1 MKKMAKNT
9 LYIFFALF
17 AFGAKAKENVNH
29 NGVGVTTPI
38 QTLAYNCA
46 VGTAQTLLDINNVK
60 TTILNGGDMWWDLS
74 NGRYE
79 IPQGSGK
86 HSMFAGALWI
96 GGYDDNGQLK
106 VAGQTYRQSG
116 TDYWPGPLDN
126 VRLTSEGI
134 NNSKYGSTD
143 ASICAQY
150 DQHFVVLRS
159 DVEEF
164 VAWSNSDNP
173 SVEYP
178 DYVIPQSILNYPGN
192 RTTDDLSNANLEADL
207 GIDSTGTYYYSLE
220 SLAPFE
226 DVNNDGFYD
235 PLSGDYPQYNLN
247 GTLGC
252 SDGDIL
258 FGDQTLWWVYNDNGN
273 VHTETGSETALGLEI
288 QAQAFAFST
297 NDEINNMTFYN
308 YKMINRSHTPL
319 NETYFGVWVDPD
331 LGDYQDDYVGCDVA
345 RGLGYCY
352 NGDEDDGTAVGYGA
366 NPPAIGVDFFRGP
379 LADENDGVDN
389 NGDGVIDEPGEQI
402 IMSKFVYYNNIQ
414 GTVDGNPNIAQDFYN
429 YLDGKWLDNTLMT
442 FGGDGRDQNNPACN
456 YMFPGDTDPAFPG
469 QTWTEQTA
477 GNVPDDRRFLQTAG
491 KFTLAPGAL
500 NTITTGVVWARANE
514 GGAFASVELMRLADD
529 KAQKL
534 FDTCF
539 EVLDGPD
546 APTLSFQELDQK
558 IVITLSNAVSSNN
571 FMEQYVEADEVNIIG
586 SYSIDTLV
594 SSTGGDSIV
603 SEPYRDEYT
612 FEGYQIFQLRDE
624 TVTAAD
630 AYNIDKARLVFQCD
644 VKNYKA
650 ADGSITNEETDAPI
664 AQLTNFEFSQ
674 ELQASIPKNM
684 TIEAANEGVVHSL
697 VLTDDLFADG
707 DRTFINNKTYYYT
720 ALAYAYNEYLE
731 YAPDQVPDPG
741 DVYAPSFNGQKKP
754 YLAGRKNIKQYSVI
768 PHITSAEAGGT
779 IQNADY
785 GTLPSM
791 TRIEGL
797 GNGGLELEFS
807 PETRAAII
815 SEPYCVAQ
823 TVYAKDGAPVNIK
836 VIDPLSVPQNT
847 DFTFKFDDVG
857 EDAMWVLVNNTTGD
871 SISSEQTISVKNEQL
886 ILEWG
891 LSVMVLDAM
900 NPGDEG
906 TNSSSSNGF
915 LSATE
920 IKDNSTSWLNY
931 FKDNDDFF
939 DAGANGVFADPGN
952 WIRSGNDPID
962 HTNIDDSETYENILA
977 GSWAPYRLV
986 GVDGQGS
993 AEFEHTPAWDQ
1004 FQSLSNLKDVPS
1016 VDIVF
1021 TDNQDLWTRVP
1032 VIETGSG
1039 SNRLNLKSNPSVGKD
1054 GLEDG
1059 SGTTGFSWFPGYALD
1074 LEKGIR
1080 LNMMFGESSDHPDHN
1095 GDDMI
1100 WNPTSV
1106 ESSGNQFYEFNQ
1118 IGEPFD
1124 LILGGRHYIYVMK
1137 TQYAGSDATAHS
1149 EYDHLTGMLSNSN
1162 KRNVFRE
1169 AAWVSIPMLSS
1180 SNATLLDGD
1189 VEVKIRVSKAYDE
1202 FVSDCS
1208 DVGELNES
1216 NPYLTFN
1223 TSDIQT
1229 ITGDEAVAQSALDLI
1244 KVVPNPYYG
1253 SSKYERDQ
1261 VDHRVKITNLP
1272 KTCTIS
1278 IYNVSG
1284 TLVRQVSLD
1293 SDENVTGWDWDL
1305 KNNYNV
1311 AISSGVYIIHVDAGE
1326 IGEKVLKWFGA
1337 LRPIDLDSF

>member
-1 MKKMAKNT
+1 MKNTVKNT
-9 LYIFFALF
+9 LYVFFALVT
-17 AFGAKAKENVNH
+17 FGVHAKENVNH
-29 NGVGVTTPI
+29 DGGGVTSPL

-60 TTILNGGDMWWDLS
+60 TTILNGGDMWWDLN

-79 IPQGSGK
+79 IPKGSGK

-134 NNSKYGSTD
+134 NNAKYGSTD
-143 ASICAQY
+143 ATICAQY
-150 DQHFVVLRS
+150 DKHFVILRT

-164 VAWSNSDNP
+164 VAWSNSENP

-178 DYVIPQSILNYPGN
+178 DYVIPESILDYPGN
-192 RTTDDLSNANLEADL
+192 RSNDDLSNAYLGADL
-207 GIDSTGTYYYSLE
+207 EIDSTGSYYYSLE
-220 SLAPFE
+220 ALAPFE

-235 PLSGDYPQYNLN
+235 PLAGDYPQYNLD

-252 SDGDIL
+252 SEGDIL

-273 VHTETGSETALGLEI
+273 THTETGSETALGLEI

-319 NETYFGVWVDPD
+319 NDTYFGVWVDPD

-379 LADENDGVDN
+379 LADENDGADN
-389 NGDGVIDEPGEQI
+389 DGDGEVDEPGEQI

-442 FGGDGRDQNNPACN
+442 YGGDGRDQNNPACN

-469 QTWTEQTA
+469 QIWTEQTA
-477 GNVPDDRRFLQTAG
+477 GNVPDDRRFVQSAG
-491 KFTLAPGAL
+491 KFTLAPGAI

-558 IVITLSNAVSSNN
+558 VVITLSNALSSNN
-571 FMEQYVEADEVNIIG
+571 YMEEYVEADEVNIIG
-586 SYSIDTLV
+586 VYGYDSVVTD
-594 SSTGGDSIV
+594 STTEII
-603 SEPYRDEYT
+603 PLNYRNEYT

-624 TVTAAD
+624 TVTASD

-644 VKNYKA
+644 VKNFKA
-650 ADGSITNEETDAPI
+650 ADGSITTEETDAPI

-674 ELQASIPKNM
+674 DLQASIPQNM
-684 TIEAANEGVVHSL
+684 TIQASNEGILHSL
-697 VLTDDLFADG
+697 VLTDDQFADG
-707 DRTFINNKTYYYT
+707 DRTFVNNKTYYYT
-720 ALAYAYNEYLE
+720 AVAYAYNEYLE

-741 DVYAPSFNGQKKP
+741 DMYAPSFNGQKKP

-768 PHITSAEAGGT
+768 PHMTNAEDGGT

-785 GTLPSM
+785 GTLPTM
-791 TRIEGL
+791 TRIEGV
-797 GNGGLELEFS
+797 GNGGLELEFT
-807 PETRAAII
+807 PETR
-815 SEPYCVAQ
+815 ETVLTDFCVAQ
-823 TVYAKDGAPVNIK
+823 TTYAKDGAPLNIK
-836 VIDPLSVPQNT
+836 VVDPLSVPEDT
-847 DFTFKFDDVG
+847 EFTFKMNDVG
-857 EDAMWVLVNNTTGD
+857 TDAQWVLVNTTTGD
-871 SISSEQTISVKNEQL
+871 TVTSEQAISVKNEQ
-886 ILEWG
+886 IIPEWG
-891 LSVMVLDAM
+891 LSVMIQDQI

-906 TNSSSSNGF
+906 TLSSSSNGF

-920 IKDNSTSWLNY
+920 IKDNATSWLNY
-931 FKDNDDFF
+931 YRDTDDFF
-939 DAGANGVFADPGN
+939 EGAQGVYVDPGN
-952 WIRSGNDPID
+952 WIRSGATSID
-962 HTNIDDSETYENILA
+962 HANIDAGQTYENVLA

-986 GVDGQGS
+986 GYDGLGA
-993 AEFEHTPAWDQ
+993 AEFAHSPAWDQ
-1004 FQSLSNLKDVPS
+1004 FQTLAYIYQTPS

-1032 VIETGSG
+1032 VIETASVT
-1039 SNRLNLKSNPSVGKD
+1039 NRLNLKSNPSVDKNGN
-1054 GLEDG
+1054 EDG

-1080 LNMMFGESSDHPDHN
+1080 LNMMFGESSDHAADN
-1095 GDDMI
+1095 GDDMM

-1106 ESSGNQFYEFNQ
+1106 ESTGNPFYDFNQ
-1118 IGEPFD
+1118 EGEPFD
-1124 LILGGRHYIYVMK
+1124 LVLGGRHYVYVMK
-1137 TQYAGSDATAHS
+1137 TKYAGSDATAHS
-1149 EYDHLTGMLSNSN
+1149 EYDHLSGMTSTSN

-1169 AAWVSIPMLSS
+1169 TAWVSIPMLSS
-1180 SNATLLDGD
+1180 PSAVVSDGD
-1189 VEVKIRVSKAYDE
+1189 VEVKLRVSKTYDE
-1202 FVSDCS
+1202 YLSSCG
-1208 DVGELNES
+1208 GEEVNQE
-1216 NPYLTFN
+1216 NPYFTFN

-1229 ITGDEAVAQSALDLI
+1229 ITNDKSSAESALDLI

-1253 SSKYERDQ
+1253 MSKYERDQ

-1293 SDENVTGWDWDL
+1293 SEQNVTGWDWDL
-1305 KNNYNV
+1305 KNDYNV

-1326 IGEKVLKWFGA
+1326 IGQKVLKWFGA
-1337 LRPIDLDSF
+1337 LRPVDLDSF

>member
-1 MKKMAKNT
+1 MKKTAKNT
-9 LYIFFALF
+9 LYIFFALL
-17 AFGAKAKENVNH
+17 AFGAQAKENVNH
-29 NGVGVTTPI
+29 NGGGVTSPL

-79 IPQGSGK
+79 IPKGSGK

-150 DQHFVVLRS
+150 DQHFVILRT

-173 SVEYP
+173 SVDYP
-178 DYVIPQSILNYPGN
+178 DYVIPESILNYPGN
-192 RTTDDLSNANLEADL
+192 RTTDDLSNAYLAPDLE
-207 GIDSTGTYYYSLE
+207 IDSTGSYFYSLE

-235 PLSGDYPQYNLN
+235 PLTGDYPQYNLN

-442 FGGDGRDQNNPACN
+442 YGGDGRDQNNPACN

-546 APTLSFQELDQK
+546 APTLTFQELDQK
-558 IVITLSNAVSSNN
+558 VVITLSNAVSSNN
-571 FMEQYVEADEVNIIG
+571 YMEQYVEADEVNIIG
-586 SYSIDTLV
+586 SYFTDTLV

-603 SEPYRDEYT
+603 SEPYRNEYT

-650 ADGSITNEETDAPI
+650 ADGSITTEETDAPI

-674 ELQASIPKNM
+674 ELQASVPKNM
-684 TIEAANEGVVHSL
+684 TIEAANEGIVHSL

-720 ALAYAYNEYLE
+720 AVAYAYNEYLE

-741 DVYAPSFNGQKKP
+741 DMYAPSFNGQKKP

-768 PHITSAEAGGT
+768 PHITMAEAGGT

-791 TRIEGL
+791 TRIEGV

-807 PETRAAII
+807 TETRDAVI
-815 SEPYCVAQ
+815 SDYCVAQ

-836 VIDPLSVPQNT
+836 VIDPLSVPENS
-847 DFTFKFDDVG
+847 DFTFMMDDVG
-857 EDAMWVLVNNTTGD
+857 EDAMWILVNNTSGD
-871 SISSEQTISVKNEQL
+871 SISSEQTISVKNEQ
-886 ILEWG
+886 IIPEWG
-891 LSVMVLDAM
+891 LSVMVQDAM

-906 TNSSSSNGF
+906 TISTSSNGF

-920 IKDNSTSWLNY
+920 IKDNTTSWLNY
-931 FKDNDDFF
+931 YKDNDDFF

-962 HTNIDDSETYENILA
+962 HANIDAGQTYENILA

-986 GVDGQGS
+986 GVDGQGT
-993 AEFEHTPAWDQ
+993 AAFEHSPAWDQ
-1004 FQSLSNLKDVPS
+1004 FQSLSSLKDVPS

-1021 TDNQDLWTRVP
+1021 TDDKDLWTRCP

-1039 SNRLNLKSNPSVGKD
+1039 ADRLELKSNPSVGKD
-1054 GLEDG
+1054 WEEDD
-1059 SGTTGFSWFPGYALD
+1059 SDTEGFSWFPGYALD

-1080 LNMMFGESSDHPDHN
+1080 LNMMFGESSDHPEHN
-1095 GDDMI
+1095 GDDMR

-1106 ESSGNQFYEFNQ
+1106 ESTGNPFYEFNEQ
-1118 IGEPFD
+1118 GEPFD
-1124 LILGGRHYIYVMK
+1124 LVLGGRHYVYVMK
-1137 TQYAGSDATAHS
+1137 TQYAGSDAEAHS
-1149 EYDHLTGMLSNSN
+1149 EYDHLTGMSSNSN

-1180 SNATLLDGD
+1180 SSAEVSDGD

-1202 FVSDCS
+1202 FVSDCNA
-1208 DVGELNES
+1208 DDELNES

-1229 ITGDEAVAQSALDLI
+1229 VTDDESAAQSAMDLI

-1293 SDENVTGWDWDL
+1293 SDQNVTGWDWDL

>member
-1 MKKMAKNT
+1 MKKTAKNT
-9 LYIFFALF
+9 LYIFFALL
-17 AFGAKAKENVNH
+17 AFGAQAKENVNH
-29 NGVGVTTPI
+29 TGGGVTGPL

-150 DQHFVVLRS
+150 DQHFVILRS

-173 SVEYP
+173 SVDYP

-192 RTTDDLSNANLEADL
+192 RTTDDLSNAYLGADL
-207 GIDSTGTYYYSLE
+207 EIDSTGSYFYSLE
-220 SLAPFE
+220 TLAPFE
-226 DVNNDGFYD
+226 DVNGDGFYD
-235 PLSGDYPQYNLN
+235 PLAGDYPQYNLN

-273 VHTETGSETALGLEI
+273 IHTETGSETALGLEI

-319 NETYFGVWVDPD
+319 NDTYFGVWVDPD

-379 LADENDGVDN
+379 LADANDGVDN
-389 NGDGVIDEPGEQI
+389 NGDGVVDEPGEQI

-429 YLDGKWLDNTLMT
+429 YLDGKWLDNSLMT
-442 FGGDGRDQNNPACN
+442 YGGDGRDQNNPACN

-477 GNVPDDRRFLQTAG
+477 GNVPDDRRFLQSAG

-546 APTLSFQELDQK
+546 APTLTFQELNQK
-558 IVITLSNAVSSNN
+558 VVITLSNAVSSNN
-571 FMEQYVEADEVNIIG
+571 YMEQYEEKDEVNIIG
-586 SYSIDTLV
+586 SYSTDTLV

-603 SEPYRDEYT
+603 AEPYRSDYT

-650 ADGSITNEETDAPI
+650 ADGSITTEETEAPI
-664 AQLTNFEFSQ
+664 AKLVNFYFNQ
-674 ELQASIPKNM
+674 DLQASVPQDM
-684 TIEAANEGVVHSL
+684 TLEAANEGIVHSL
-697 VLTDDLFADG
+697 VLTDDQFAEG
-707 DRTFINNKTYYYT
+707 DRTFVNNKTYYYT
-720 ALAYAYNEYLE
+720 AVAYAYNEYLE

-741 DVYAPSFNGQKKP
+741 DIYAPSFNGQKKP

-768 PHITSAEAGGT
+768 PHITSAEAGGV

-791 TRIEGL
+791 TRIEGV

-807 PETRAAII
+807 AESRAAII
-815 SEPYCVAQ
+815 SDYCVAQ

-836 VIDPLSVPQNT
+836 VVDPLSVPENA
-847 DFTFKFDDVG
+847 DFTFKMDDVG
-857 EDAMWVLVNNTTGD
+857 EDASWVLVNNSSGD
-871 SISSEQTISVKNEQL
+871 SISSEQTISIQNEQ
-886 ILEWG
+886 IIPEWG
-891 LSVMVLDAM
+891 LSVMVKDAM

-906 TNSSSSNGF
+906 TISTSLNGF

-920 IKDNSTSWLNY
+920 LKDNSTSWLNY
-931 FKDNDDFF
+931 YKDNDDFF
-939 DAGANGVFADPGN
+939 EGQAVYVDPGN

-962 HTNIDDSETYENILA
+962 HANIDDGETYENILA

-986 GVDGQGS
+986 GVDGQGTS
-993 AEFEHTPAWDQ
+993 EFQHSPAWNE
-1004 FQSLSNLKDVPS
+1004 FQSLSNLKNVPS

-1021 TDNQDLWTRVP
+1021 TDKKELWTRVP

-1039 SNRLNLKSNPSVGKD
+1039 TNRLNLKSDPSVDKD
-1054 GLEDG
+1054 GNADD
-1059 SGTTGFSWFPGYALD
+1059 SGTTGFSWFPGYAMD

-1095 GDDMI
+1095 GDDMM

-1106 ESSGNQFYEFNQ
+1106 ESTGNQFYEFNE

-1124 LILGGRHYIYVMK
+1124 LILGGRHYVYVMK

-1149 EYDHLTGMLSNSN
+1149 EYDHLTGMTSTSN

-1180 SNATLLDGD
+1180 PSAIVSDGD

-1202 FVSDCS
+1202 FISDC
-1208 DVGELNES
+1208 GGEELNEQY
-1216 NPYLTFN
+1216 PYLTFN

-1229 ITGDEAVAQSALDLI
+1229 LTGEESAAQSALDLI

-1293 SDENVTGWDWDL
+1293 SDQNVTGWDWDL

-1326 IGEKVLKWFGA
+1326 IGQKVLKWFGA

>member
-1 MKKMAKNT
+1 MKKTAKNT
-9 LYIFFALF
+9 LYIFFALL
-17 AFGAKAKENVNH
+17 AFGAQAKENVNH
-29 NGVGVTTPI
+29 NGGGVTSPL
-38 QTLAYNCA
+38 QTLAFNCA

-150 DQHFVVLRS
+150 DQHFVILRT

-164 VAWSNSDNP
+164 VAWSTSDNP
-173 SVEYP
+173 SVDYP

-192 RTTDDLSNANLEADL
+192 RTTDDLSNANLQADL
-207 GIDSTGTYYYSLE
+207 EIDSTGTYFYSLE
-220 SLAPFE
+220 TLAPFE
-226 DVNNDGFYD
+226 DVNGDGFYD
-235 PLSGDYPQYNLN
+235 PLAGDYPQYNLN

-319 NETYFGVWVDPD
+319 NEAYFGVWVDPD

-352 NGDEDDGTAVGYGA
+352 NGDENDGTAVGYGA

-379 LADENDGVDN
+379 LADENDGIDN
-389 NGDGVIDEPGEQI
+389 NGDGVVDEPGEQI

-546 APTLSFQELDQK
+546 APTLTFQELDQK
-558 IVITLSNAVSSNN
+558 VVLTLANSVSSNN
-571 FMEQYVEADEVNIIG
+571 YMEQYLEADEVNIIG
-586 SYSIDTLV
+586 SYGSDTSV
-594 SSTGGDSIV
+594 VDDSTTVITV
-603 SEPYRDEYT
+603 REYRNEYT

-644 VKNYKA
+644 VKNFKSE
-650 ADGSITNEETDAPI
+650 DGSITTEETDAPI

-674 ELQASIPKNM
+674 DLQASIPKNM
-684 TIEAANEGVVHSL
+684 TIEAANDGIVHSL

-741 DVYAPSFNGQKKP
+741 DEYAPSFLGQKKP

-779 IQNADY
+779 IQNSDY

-791 TRIEGL
+791 TRIEGV

-807 PETRAAII
+807 VETRDAII
-815 SEPYCVAQ
+815 LDYCIAHP
-823 TVYAKDGAPVNIK
+823 TYAVDGAPVNIK
-836 VIDPLSVPQNT
+836 VVDPLSVPQNSE
-847 DFTFKFDDVG
+847 FTFKMDDVG
-857 EDAMWVLVNNTTGD
+857 DAAHWTLENTTSGE
-871 SISSEQTISVKNEQL
+871 IVSSEQTISVKNEQL

-891 LSVMVLDAM
+891 LSVMVQNAM
-900 NPGDEG
+900 SPGDEG
-906 TNSSSSNGF
+906 TISASSNGF
-915 LSATE
+915 LNATE

-931 FKDNDDFF
+931 YKDNDDFF
-939 DAGANGVFADPGN
+939 DAGTNGIFADPGN

-962 HTNIDDSETYENILA
+962 HVNIDDGQTYENILA

-986 GVDGQGS
+986 GVDGQG
-993 AEFEHTPAWDQ
+993 AAAFEHSPAWEE
-1004 FQSLSNLKDVPS
+1004 FQSLSSLEAVPS

-1021 TDNQDLWTRVP
+1021 TDDQDLWTRVP

-1039 SNRLNLKSNPSVGKD
+1039 SNRLTLKSNPSKGKD
-1054 GLEDG
+1054 GLEDD

-1080 LNMMFGESSDHPDHN
+1080 LNMMFGESSDHADEHN
-1095 GDDMI
+1095 GDDMW

-1106 ESSGNQFYEFNQ
+1106 ESTGNRFYEFNE

-1124 LILGGRHYIYVMK
+1124 LVIGGRHYVYVMK

-1149 EYDHLTGMLSNSN
+1149 EYDHLTGMTSNSN

-1180 SNATLLDGD
+1180 DAATVSNGD
-1189 VEVKIRVSKAYDE
+1189 VEVKIRVSKEYDE

-1208 DVGELNES
+1208 GDDELNES

-1223 TSDIQT
+1223 TSDIQAV
-1229 ITGDEAVAQSALDLI
+1229 TGDESVAQSAMDLI

-1284 TLVRQVSLD
+1284 NLVRKVSLD
-1293 SDENVTGWDWDL
+1293 SDQNVTGWDWDL

-1326 IGEKVLKWFGA
+1326 KGKKVLKWFGA

>member
-1 MKKMAKNT
+1 MKKTIKNT
-9 LYIFFALF
+9 LYVFFAALTVGVQ
-17 AFGAKAKENVNH
+17 ARENVNYD
-29 NGVGVTTPI
+29 GEGATSPI

-116 TDYWPGPLDN
+116 SDYWPGPLDN

-134 NNSKYGSTD
+134 NNSKYGSTE

-150 DQHFVVLRS
+150 NEHFVILRT
-159 DVEEF
+159 DVEAF
-164 VAWSNSDNP
+164 VAWSNSENP

-178 DYVIPQSILNYPGN
+178 DYVIPESILNYPGN
-192 RTTDDLSNANLEADL
+192 RTTDDLSNAFLGYDDQVGSSPYYALE
-207 GIDSTGTYYYSLE
+207 T
-220 SLAPFE
+220 LAPYE
-226 DVNNDGFYD
+226 DVNGDGYYD
-235 PLSGDYPQYNLN
+235 ALAGDYPQYNLN
-247 GTLGC
+247 GALNC
-252 SDGDIL
+252 KEGDML

-273 VHTETGSETALGLEI
+273 VHTETGSETAIGLEI

-319 NETYFGVWVDPD
+319 NDTYFGVWVDPD
-331 LGDYQDDYVGCDVA
+331 LGDYQDDYVGCDVV

-379 LADENDGVDN
+379 LADEGDGVDN

-414 GTVDGNPNIAQDFYN
+414 GTVDGNPDIAMDFYN
-429 YLDGKWLDNTLMT
+429 YLDGKWLNGENMT
-442 FGGDGRDQNNPACN
+442 YGGDGRDQNNPPCN
-456 YMFPGDTDPAFPG
+456 FMFPGDTDPAFPG
-469 QTWTEQTA
+469 QVWTEQTA

-491 KFTLAPGAL
+491 KFTLEPGAL

-514 GGAFASVELMRLADD
+514 GGAWASVELMRLADD

-534 FDTCF
+534 FDVCF

-546 APTLSFQELDQK
+546 APNLAIQELDQQL
-558 IVITLSNAVSSNN
+558 VLTITNAVSSNN
-571 FMEQYVEADEVNIIG
+571 FNEVNEDYVESDDVGIYG
-586 SYSIDTLV
+586 FYDSLQTL
-594 SSTGGDSIV
+594 
-603 SEPYRDEYT
+603 PWRNEYV

-630 AYNIDKARLVFQCD
+630 LYNIDKARLVFQCD
-644 VKNYKA
+644 VKNFRD
-650 ADGSITNEETDAPI
+650 ADGVPTDDETDSPI
-664 AQLTNFEFSQ
+664 AQLINFDFSQ
-674 ELQASIPKNM
+674 DLQANIPQNM
-684 TIEAANEGVVHSL
+684 TLEAANDGIIHS
-697 VLTDDLFADG
+697 VLINDDLFAPG
-707 DRTFINNKTYYYT
+707 DRTLINNKTYYYT
-720 ALAYAYNEYLE
+720 AIAYAYNEYLQ
-731 YAPDQVPDPG
+731 YAPDQVPDPS
-741 DVYAPSFNGQKKP
+741 DIYAPSFNGQKKP
-754 YLAGRKNIKQYSVI
+754 YLAGRKNIKQYSAI
-768 PHITSAEAGGT
+768 PHMPNAEADGT

-785 GTLPSM
+785 GTIPAM
-791 TRIEGL
+791 TRMEGI
-797 GNGGLELEFS
+797 GNGGLELEFTS
-807 PETRAAII
+807 ETREALL
-815 SEPYCVAQ
+815 SDYCIAQ
-823 TVYAKDGAPVNIK
+823 TAYAMNGAPVNVK
-836 VIDPLSVPQNT
+836 VVDPLSVPQNT
-847 DFTFKFDDVG
+847 EFTFKMDDAG
-857 EDAMWVLVNNTTGD
+857 GDANWILVNTTTGD
-871 SISSEQTISVKNEQL
+871 TVSSEQTIAVKNEQ
-886 ILEWG
+886 IISQWG
-891 LSVMVLDAM
+891 LSVMVQDGID
-900 NPGDEG
+900 PGDEG
-906 TNSSSSNGF
+906 ALSTSTNGL
-915 LSATE
+915 LSVTE
-920 IKDNSTSWLNY
+920 NKDNSTSWLDY
-931 FKDNDDFF
+931 FRDTDDFF
-939 DAGANGVFADPGN
+939 ATQDGLFILPNN
-952 WIRSGNDPID
+952 WIRSGTDEID
-962 HTNIDDSETYENILA
+962 HANIDNGESFEKILN
-977 GSWAPYRLV
+977 GSWAPYRLI
-986 GVDGQGS
+986 GVDGQGGS
-993 AEFEHTPAWDQ
+993 AFEHSPAWES
-1004 FQSLSNLKDVPS
+1004 FQSLSSLKDVPS
-1016 VDIVF
+1016 VDIVY
-1021 TDNQDLWTRVP
+1021 TDDKSLWTRCP

-1039 SNRLNLKSNPSVGKD
+1039 SDRLELKSNPSVDKD
-1054 GLEDG
+1054 GEADD
-1059 SGTTGFSWFPGYALD
+1059 SGTEGFSWFPGYALD

-1080 LNMMFGESSDHPDHN
+1080 LNMMFGESSDHLDDN
-1095 GDDMI
+1095 GDDMM
-1100 WNPTSV
+1100 WNPTSTETLETGSWQNGDFEQDV
-1106 ESSGNQFYEFNQ
+1106 
-1118 IGEPFD
+1118 
-1124 LILGGRHYIYVMK
+1124 ILGGRHYVYVMK

-1149 EYDHLTGMLSNSN
+1149 EYDHLTGMTSNSN

-1180 SNATLLDGD
+1180 PSDSISKGD
-1189 VEVKIRVSKAYDE
+1189 VEVKIRVSKEYDE

-1208 DVGELNES
+1208 GDDELNES

-1229 ITGDEAVAQSALDLI
+1229 VTEDESAAQSAMDLI

-1284 TLVRQVSLD
+1284 TLVRKVSLD
-1293 SDENVTGWDWDL
+1293 SDQNVTGWDWDL